1 MTSGKATMY
10 CPTNQRPG
18 EQVTMTVRNLV
29 PVRLSLRPTRS
40 IEFGDVTRHTAASD
54 HVTRKRLTEERYRD
68 LETRLHRS
76 REIQMRETGVT
87 FLKFKILSKYS
98 L

>member
-1 MTSGKATMY
+1 MTSGTATMY

-18 EQVTMTVRNLV
+18 EQVTMTV

-68 LETRLHRS
+68 LETRLHRR
-76 REIQMRETGVT
+76 REMQMRETGVT
-87 FLKFKILSKYS
+87 FLKFKILSK
-98 L
+98 